1 MTNTPASKS
10 DMPRAASSETRRT
23 ARRLRAAG
31 APCPASL
38 RLRRGEEI
46 VAVES
51 PDGAIVGLDIVES
64 GWWLGAVVQEVADA
78 LDVATDGL
86 TARRVAV
93 AD

>member
-1 MTNTPASKS
+1 M
-10 DMPRAASSETRRT
+10 
-23 ARRLRAAG
+23 
-31 APCPASL
+31 
-38 RLRRGEEI
+38 RRGECI

-51 PDGAIVGLDIVES
+51 LDGAIVGLDIVTTD
-64 GWWLGAVVQEVADA
+64 WWLGAVVQEVADA

>member
-1 MTNTPASKS
+1 MNTAHAPRTAS
-10 DMPRAASSETRRT
+10 PETRRT

-38 RLRRGEEI
+38 RMRHGECI

-51 PDGAIVGLDIVES
+51 QDGAVVGLDIVTAD
-64 GWWLGAVVQEVADA
+64 WWLGAVVQEVADA
-78 LDVATDGL
+78 LDVAPDGL
-86 TARRVAV
+86 TARRVAI